1 MTAIIAD
8 EIIDT
13 IDSPINS
20 IEDEVNYYL
29 KLSNFQRSQPII
41 EFWKSQ
47 EIKIPILSQFA
58 IDILSIPT
66 TNLSSERNFNFAG
79 LTLTQNRSRLKPSS
93 IDKLLFIRSNYDL
106 ISENIEVITD
116 EEESLSSESDID
128 IESEIFDELNFKEL
142 I

>member
-13 IDSPINS
+13 IDSFINS

-29 KLSNFQRSQPII
+29 KLSNFQRLQPII

-47 EIKIPILSQFA
+47 EIKIPNLSQFA
-58 IDILSIPT
+58 IDIFSLPT
-66 TNLSSERNFNFAG
+66 TNLSSERNFNFAE
-79 LTLTQNRSRLKPSS
+79 LTLTQNRSRIKPSS
-93 IDKLLFIRSNYDL
+93 VDKLLFIRSNFDL

-116 EEESLSSESDID
+116 EDESLSSKSDID
-128 IESEIFDELNFKEL
+128 LESEIFDELNFKES